1 LFRLPIAMYKEKR
14 NITLTLFLFLQI
26 GLVQWASKNSQWI
39 ETYYSLGIY
48 PHISRFMR
56 RLFGWLQVSV
66 GDLVYLVLILLLIR
80 SIYRVIK
87 KPQTWRSQLFS
98 LGAGLSLLYFA
109 FYFLWGLNYS
119 RISVAENLGLV
130 NESYDIEKIENLTG
144 RILKRTR
151 TLHGYLSSHDTLPVS
166 SPYTKREILGMT
178 KSGYASLSEFLP
190 QYTYEYPSIKNSI
203 FSLPLTYMGFAG
215 YLNPLTGEAQVD
227 ALIPEVSYALTASHE
242 VAHQLGVAYENEA
255 NFLGFLAAALHEDP
269 YFNYAAMLFA
279 LRYALS
285 DIRRYDQELFQNYL
299 EKVPEGVLE
308 NLRESDRFWKSY
320 QNPLEPLFKGFYDNY
335 LKYNQQEDGLETYN
349 QITGLLISADQVHAF
364 DIY

>member
-1 LFRLPIAMYKEKR
+1 MYKEKR
-14 NITLTLFLFLQI
+14 NILLTLFLFLQI
-26 GLVQWASKNSQWI
+26 GLVHWASKHSQFI
-39 ETYYSLGIY
+39 ERYYSLGIY
-48 PHISRFMR
+48 PHISGFFR

-66 GDLVYLVLILLLIR
+66 GDLVYLILILLFLR
-80 SIYRVIK
+80 LIYRIIK
-87 KPQTWRSQLFS
+87 NPGRWRPILFR
-98 LGAGLSLLYFA
+98 LGAGISLLYFA

-130 NESYDIEKIENLTG
+130 NEAYDIEKIENLTG
-144 RILKRTR
+144 KILERTR
-151 TLHGYLSSHDTLPVS
+151 TLHNFLSAHDTLPVS
-166 SPYTKREILGMT
+166 SPYTKKQILALT
-178 KSGYASLSEFLP
+178 KSGYSSLSEYLP
-190 QYTYEYPSIKNSI
+190 QYAYHNASIKNSI

-285 DIRRYDQELFQNYL
+285 DIRRYDQDLFENYL
-299 EKVPEGVLE
+299 EKVPVGVLE
-308 NLRESDRFWKSY
+308 NLRESDRFWQSY

>member
-1 LFRLPIAMYKEKR
+1 MYKEKR
-14 NITLTLFLFLQI
+14 NILLTLFLFLQI
-26 GLVQWASKNSQWI
+26 GLVHWSSYYPGVI
-39 ETYYSLGIY
+39 ETYYSRGVY
-48 PHISRFMR
+48 PYLARFLR

-66 GDLVYLVLILLLIR
+66 GDLVYLLLILLLVR
-80 SIYRVIK
+80 LIYQIIK
-87 KPQTWRSQLFS
+87 NPRDWKPILFR
-98 LGAGLSLLYFA
+98 LGAAISL
-109 FYFLWGLNYS
+109 FYFLFYAFWGLNYS
-119 RISVAENLGLV
+119 RVPVAENLGLV
-130 NESYDIEKIENLTG
+130 NEPYDIEKIEALTG

-151 TLHGYLSSHDTLPVS
+151 ILHKHLSPHDTLPVS
-166 SPYTKREILGMT
+166 APYTKRQILSMT
-178 KSGYASLSEFLP
+178 RSGYSSLSDFLP
-190 QYTYEYPSIKNSI
+190 QYAYHNPSIKNSI

-255 NFLGFLAAALHEDP
+255 NFIGFLAAAMHEDP
-269 YFNYAAMLFA
+269 YFNYASMLFA

-285 DIRRYDQELFQNYL
+285 DIRRYDQKLFESYL

-308 NLRESDRFWKSY
+308 NLRESDRFWQSY
-320 QNPLEPLFKGFYDNY
+320 QNPLEPLFKGFYDGY

-349 QITGLLISADQVHAF
+349 QITGLLISADEVYAF

>member
-1 LFRLPIAMYKEKR
+1 MYKEKR
-14 NITLTLFLFLQI
+14 NILLTLFLFLQI
-26 GLVQWASKNSQWI
+26 GLVHWASKHSQFV

-66 GDLVYLVLILLLIR
+66 GDLVYLILILLLLR
-80 SIYRVIK
+80 LIYQIIK
-87 KPQTWRSQLFS
+87 KPGAWRPILFR
-98 LGAGLSLLYFA
+98 LGAAISIFYFA
-109 FYFLWGLNYS
+109 FYSLWGLNYS

-130 NESYDIEKIENLTG
+130 DEAYDIEKVENLTG
-144 RILKRTR
+144 RILERTR
-151 TLHGYLSSHDTLPVS
+151 TLHKFLSTHDTLPVS
-166 SPYTKREILGMT
+166 SPYTKRQILALT
-178 KSGYASLSEFLP
+178 RLGYSSLSQDLP
-190 QYTYEYPSIKNSI
+190 QYAYHNPSIKNSI

-255 NFLGFLAAALHEDP
+255 NCVGFLAAALHEDP

-285 DIRRYDQELFQNYL
+285 DIRRYDQELFENYL

-308 NLRESDRFWKSY
+308 NLRESDRFWQSY

>member
-1 LFRLPIAMYKEKR
+1 
-14 NITLTLFLFLQI
+14 
-26 GLVQWASKNSQWI
+26 
-39 ETYYSLGIY
+39 
-48 PHISRFMR
+48 
-56 RLFGWLQVSV
+56 V

-80 SIYRVIK
+80 LIYRIIK
-87 KPQTWRSQLFS
+87 KPKTWRSQLFS
-98 LGAGLSLLYFA
+98 LGAGISLLYFA
-109 FYFLWGLNYS
+109 FYFFWGLNYS
-119 RISVAENLGLV
+119 RVSVAENLGLT
-130 NESYDIEKIENLTG
+130 NEAYDIEKIESLTE
-144 RILKRTR
+144 RILQRTR
-151 TLHGYLSSHDTLPVS
+151 KLHEFLSAHDTLPVTA
-166 SPYTKREILGMT
+166 PYPKGQILSMT
-178 KSGYASLSEFLP
+178 KGGYERLSEYLP
-190 QYTYEYPSIKNSI
+190 QYAYHNPSIKNSI

-255 NFLGFLAAALHEDP
+255 NFIGFLAAAMHEDP

-285 DIRRYDQELFQNYL
+285 DIRRYDKELFENYL

-308 NLRESDRFWKSY
+308 NLRESDRFWQSY
-320 QNPLEPLFKGFYDNY
+320 QNPLEPMFKGFYDNY

-349 QITGLLISADQVHAF
+349 QIIGLLISSDQVHAF